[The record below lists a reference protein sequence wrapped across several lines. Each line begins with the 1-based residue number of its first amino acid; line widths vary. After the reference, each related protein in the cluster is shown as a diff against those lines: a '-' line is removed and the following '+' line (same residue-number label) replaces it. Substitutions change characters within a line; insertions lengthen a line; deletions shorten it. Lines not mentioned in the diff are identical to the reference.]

1 MSSRE
6 NRRKKATIIIVSILI
21 GTIILLGGLYI
32 LAIQMSR
39 RFQGMI
45 GAGLETGTV
54 APDFILK
61 NLNGDD
67 VQLSQFRGK
76 VVLIDFWAVFC
87 KPCVIVLPKIQEI
100 HEKYNDEE
108 LVVLMINVSEDKN
121 KIQKFIEENGYT
133 FQVLLGSGN
142 MNVQKNYGVIGIPH
156 TYIIDKQGKVAYSRI
171 GYGPGSEKLL
181 ISEIGKLLKGTSE
194 WNWKTLI
201 IELWIFQ

>member
-6 NRRKKATIIIVSILI
+6 NRRKKATIVIVSILI

-108 LVVLMINVSEDKN
+108 LVVLMINVSEDKK

-142 MNVQKNYGVIGIPH
+142 MNVQKNYGLIGIPH

-181 ISEIGKLLKGTSE
+181 ISEIGKLLKEKSE
-194 WNWKTLI
+194 
-201 IELWIFQ
+201 

>member
-6 NRRKKATIIIVSILI
+6 NRRKKATIVIVSILI

-32 LAIQMSR
+32 LAIQMSH

-76 VVLIDFWAVFC
+76 VVLMDFWAVFC
-87 KPCVIVLPKIQEI
+87 KPCVIALPKIQEI
-100 HEKYNDEE
+100 HEKYNDKE

-181 ISEIGKLLKGTSE
+181 ISEIDKLLKETSE
-194 WNWKTLI
+194 
-201 IELWIFQ
+201 

>member
-1 MSSRE
+1 MSNRE
-6 NRRKKATIIIVSILI
+6 NRRKKATIVIVSILI

-32 LAIQMSR
+32 LAIQVSR
-39 RFQGMI
+39 RFQGMT

-54 APDFILK
+54 APNFILK

-87 KPCVIVLPKIQEI
+87 KPCVIALPKIQEI
-100 HEKYNDEE
+100 HKKYNDEE
-108 LVVLMINVSEDKN
+108 LVVLAINVSEDKN

-133 FQVLLGSGN
+133 FQVLLDSGN

-171 GYGPGSEKLL
+171 GYGSGSEKLL
-181 ISEIGKLLKGTSE
+181 ISEIDKLLKETSE
-194 WNWKTLI
+194 
-201 IELWIFQ
+201 

>member
-1 MSSRE
+1 MSNRE
-6 NRRKKATIIIVSILI
+6 NRRKKATIVIVSILI

-32 LAIQMSR
+32 LAIQVSR
-39 RFQGMI
+39 RFQGKT

-54 APDFILK
+54 APNFILK

-108 LVVLMINVSEDKN
+108 LVVLAINVSEDKN

-181 ISEIGKLLKGTSE
+181 ISEIGKLLKETSE
-194 WNWKTLI
+194 
-201 IELWIFQ
+201 

>member
-6 NRRKKATIIIVSILI
+6 NRRKKATIVIVSILI

-54 APDFILK
+54 APDFISK

-181 ISEIGKLLKGTSE
+181 ISEIGKLLKETSE
-194 WNWKTLI
+194 
-201 IELWIFQ
+201 

>member
-1 MSSRE
+1 MSNRE
-6 NRRKKATIIIVSILI
+6 NRRKKATIVIVSILI
-21 GTIILLGGLYI
+21 GTIVLLGGLYI
-32 LAIQMSR
+32 LAIQVSN
-39 RFQGMI
+39 RFQGMT

-100 HEKYNDEE
+100 HKKYNDEE

-181 ISEIGKLLKGTSE
+181 ISEIGKLLKETSE
-194 WNWKTLI
+194 
-201 IELWIFQ
+201 

>member
-1 MSSRE
+1 MSNRE
-6 NRRKKATIIIVSILI
+6 NRGKKATIVIVSILI

-32 LAIQMSR
+32 LAIQVSR
-39 RFQGMI
+39 RFQGMT

-54 APDFILK
+54 APNFILK

-181 ISEIGKLLKGTSE
+181 ISEIGKLLKETSE
-194 WNWKTLI
+194 
-201 IELWIFQ
+201 

>member
-1 MSSRE
+1 MSNRE

-54 APDFILK
+54 APNFILK

-87 KPCVIVLPKIQEI
+87 KPCVIALPKIQEI

-133 FQVLLGSGN
+133 FQVLLDSGN

-181 ISEIGKLLKGTSE
+181 ISEIDKLLKETSE
-194 WNWKTLI
+194 
-201 IELWIFQ
+201 

>member
-1 MSSRE
+1 MSNRE
-6 NRRKKATIIIVSILI
+6 NRRKKATIVIVSILI

-32 LAIQMSR
+32 ILAIQMSN
-39 RFQGMI
+39 RFQGMT

-87 KPCVIVLPKIQEI
+87 KPCVIALPKIQEI
-100 HEKYNDEE
+100 HKKYNDKE
-108 LVVLMINVSEDKN
+108 LVVLAINVSEDKN

-133 FQVLLGSGN
+133 FQVLLDSGN

-171 GYGPGSEKLL
+171 GYGQGSEKPL
-181 ISEIGKLLKGTSE
+181 ISEIDKLLKETSE
-194 WNWKTLI
+194 
-201 IELWIFQ
+201 

>member
-6 NRRKKATIIIVSILI
+6 NRRKKATIVIVSILI

-45 GAGLETGTV
+45 GAGLEIGTI

-67 VQLSQFRGK
+67 VQLSQFKGK

-87 KPCVIVLPKIQEI
+87 KPCVIALPKIQEI
-100 HEKYNDEE
+100 HEKYNDKE

-156 TYIIDKQGKVAYSRI
+156 TYIIDKQGKVAYSRN

-181 ISEIGKLLKGTSE
+181 ISEIDKLLKETSE
-194 WNWKTLI
+194 
-201 IELWIFQ
+201 

>member
-1 MSSRE
+1 
-6 NRRKKATIIIVSILI
+6 
-21 GTIILLGGLYI
+21 LGGLYI

-39 RFQGMI
+39 RFQGMM

-87 KPCVIVLPKIQEI
+87 KPCVIALPKIQEI
-100 HEKYNDEE
+100 HEKYNDKE
-108 LVVLMINVSEDKN
+108 LVVLAINVSEDKN
-121 KIQKFIEENGYT
+121 KIQEFIEENDYT

-171 GYGPGSEKLL
+171 GYGPVSEKPL
-181 ISEIGKLLKGTSE
+181 ISEIDKLLKEASE
-194 WNWKTLI
+194 
-201 IELWIFQ
+201 

>member
-6 NRRKKATIIIVSILI
+6 NRRKKATIVILSILI
-21 GTIILLGGLYI
+21 GIIILLGCIYI
-32 LAIQMSR
+32 LAIQISR
-39 RFQGMI
+39 RFQGVM

-54 APDFILK
+54 APDFILE

-87 KPCVIVLPKIQEI
+87 KPCVIALPKIQEI
-100 HEKYNDEE
+100 HEKYGNKE
-108 LVVLMINVSEDKN
+108 LIVLAINVSEDKN
-121 KIQKFIEENGYT
+121 KIQEFIEENDYT
-133 FQVLLGSGN
+133 FQVLLGSGD

-171 GYGPGSEKLL
+171 GYGLVSEKPL
-181 ISEIGKLLKGTSE
+181 ISEIDKLLKEASE
-194 WNWKTLI
+194 
-201 IELWIFQ
+201 